1 MKDNNAFLPFAVP
14 DIGEEEIN
22 EVVDSLRSGWVTSG
36 PKVKEFENEFQQF
49 LGSDLF
55 CVSVNSAT
63 AGLHLALEALKIK
76 EGDEVIVPSYTF
88 TATAEIVRYF
98 GAHPKII
105 DVDES
110 TYNIS
115 IEQIQQAFSP
125 KTKAIIPV
133 HFAGLSCDMDPI
145 IDFAKQNKISIV
157 EDAAHALPTMYK
169 NKIIGTLESDVTV
182 YSFYANKNITTGEG
196 GMVVTRDPEIA
207 KRLKVMRLHGISTDA
222 FDRFVAKK
230 PSWHYQIIAPGYK
243 YNLTDIAASIGI
255 HQLRKLKDMHEKRI
269 ELAKRY
275 DKYLDSNVLRL
286 PPKQDYDSHAWHLY
300 SIQLPKSKISRELFI
315 EKLYELNIGCSVH
328 YIPLHLHPY
337 WKDTYRLDAINF
349 PNSQKLYEGQVSLP
363 LHTKLSYLQQDRIIE
378 SVNKIISSA

>member
-1 MKDNNAFLPFAVP
+1 
-14 DIGEEEIN
+14 
-22 EVVDSLRSGWVTSG
+22 
-36 PKVKEFENEFQQF
+36 
-49 LGSDLF
+49 
-55 CVSVNSAT
+55 
-63 AGLHLALEALKIK
+63 
-76 EGDEVIVPSYTF
+76 
-88 TATAEIVRYF
+88 
-98 GAHPKII
+98 
-105 DVDES
+105 
-110 TYNIS
+110 
-115 IEQIQQAFSP
+115 
-125 KTKAIIPV
+125 
-133 HFAGLSCDMDPI
+133 
-145 IDFAKQNKISIV
+145 
-157 EDAAHALPTMYK
+157 
-169 NKIIGTLESDVTV
+169 
-182 YSFYANKNITTGEG
+182 
-196 GMVVTRDPEIA
+196 MVVTRDPEIA

-243 YNLTDIAASIGI
+243 YNLTDITASIGI

-349 PNSQKLYEGQVSLP
+349 PNSQKLY
-363 LHTKLSYLQQDRIIE
+363 
-378 SVNKIISSA
+378 